1 MSKYVIRFDPEYFA
15 TSLWTVSDSARD
27 EFGCDIAYEKLPLSK
42 QLVERLEKFDDK
54 VMDIIDWS
62 EPNGDSPMTI
72 EERRALYREGQE
84 LMVAVIDELGSDF
97 EVIDCLDW
105 INPDKQDTSSRS

>member
-15 TSLWTVSDSARD
+15 TSLWTVSDSARN
-27 EFGCDIAYEKLPLSK
+27 EFGYAIAYEKLALSE
-42 QLVERLEKFDDK
+42 QLIQRLEKFDDK

-72 EERRALYREGQE
+72 EERRALYREGKE
-84 LMVAVIDELGSDF
+84 LMTLVIDELGSDF

-105 INPDKQDTSSRS
+105 IDPDKQDTSSRS